1 MSYLGF
7 TECFQCHRQVD
18 VSLNRAG
25 MAYYR
30 CAPCGVFVQQK
41 NERGNRMMMEK
52 VHREDGNLA
61 HIPDTSREAPKT
73 AAQEPRESR
82 EITEHQTAPE
92 KPAKAVKRGGGL
104 GFWGG

>member
-1 MSYLGF
+1 MSYLGKS
-7 TECFQCHRQVD
+7 ECLQCGREVD

-41 NERGNRMMMEK
+41 NERGNRMMTEK
-52 VHREDGNLA
+52 TRRFED
-61 HIPDTSREAPKT
+61 PDKASEAPESD
-73 AAQEPRESR
+73 AQKPRESR
-82 EITEHQTAPE
+82 EITEHQTATE
-92 KPAKAVKRGGGL
+92 KPAKAAKRGGGL